1 MQLGLTKHEMGVYR
15 GWLVYCHSR
24 PVVTC
29 WAPSVGRRDMTIN
42 TAPSMICHSSHITQT
57 ITQGCKNICDF
68 VLQENLVEFG
78 SAQSRHHM
86 VDTENEFDSNCRC
99 PDTDITGRTS
109 QRSKYNEEKTDD
121 KMRRVFG
128 TCVRLSC

>member
-1 MQLGLTKHEMGVYR
+1 MFLFLFKGEL
-15 GWLVYCHSR
+15 
-24 PVVTC
+24 
-29 WAPSVGRRDMTIN
+29 
-42 TAPSMICHSSHITQT
+42 
-57 ITQGCKNICDF
+57 
-68 VLQENLVEFG
+68 EFG

-86 VDTENEFDSNCRC
+86 VDTENEFDGNGRY
-99 PDTDITGRTS
+99 PGTDITGRTS